1 MKKLTATAL
10 LLLALVAIT
19 YRATHHPV
27 YGPCKPHRVECER
40 TLLGYVGNK

>member
-10 LLLALVAIT
+10 VALALVAIG

-27 YGPCKPHRVECER
+27 YGKCHQTADGYIC
-40 TLLGYVGNK
+40 TLLALKGN